1 MKGISHMQA
10 NSLHKLNFDP
20 HGDNIWAWPIIKL
33 TTWIVHIFII
43 VHYQVAIFQRTGSG
57 IWGPISETWEPIDL
71 AQTREASFIRTA
83 MRGPYEEANLEIPP
97 DKIMPTGFQ
106 FQTVSTNKK
115 PIKGQ
120 TFFAQV
126 GQGDID
132 NIKLNPAELSDYRMV
147 HIHDALNLMDHPEA
161 VEGLLSVSKIIMPN

>member
-1 MKGISHMQA
+1 MKRTLFYNPLTDIYGSKEWL
-10 NSLHKLNFDP
+10 S
-20 HGDNIWAWPIIKL
+20 NILMA
-33 TTWIVHIFII
+33 TTWIAHIFII
-43 VHYQVAIFQRTGSG
+43 AHKQVAIFQRTGSG
-57 IWGPISETWEPIDL
+57 IWGPISETWEPIDV

-120 TFFAQV
+120 TFFSQV

-132 NIKLNPAELSDYRMV
+132 NINLNPAELSDYRMV